1 MKIRAND
8 LVKEYG
14 GRIVVDHVSLEVA
27 QGSIVGL
34 LGKNGA
40 GKTTTFYMIVG
51 LEHPDRGTVHLDE
64 LEVTHLPCINGRSRG
79 LDICRR
85 KRPSFEN

>member
-34 LGKNGA
+34 LGKNA
-40 GKTTTFYMIVG
+40 PARQQPFI
-51 LEHPDRGTVHLDE
+51 
-64 LEVTHLPCINGRSRG
+64 
-79 LDICRR
+79 
-85 KRPSFEN
+85 

>member
-40 GKTTTFYMIVG
+40 GKTTTFYMIVWNIQI
-51 LEHPDRGTVHLDE
+51 VA
-64 LEVTHLPCINGRSRG
+64 RSIWMSLR
-79 LDICRR
+79 
-85 KRPSFEN
+85 

>member
-27 QGSIVGL
+27 QGAL
-34 LGKNGA
+34 LACSVKMA
-40 GKTTTFYMIVG
+40 PARQQPFI
-51 LEHPDRGTVHLDE
+51 
-64 LEVTHLPCINGRSRG
+64 
-79 LDICRR
+79 
-85 KRPSFEN
+85 